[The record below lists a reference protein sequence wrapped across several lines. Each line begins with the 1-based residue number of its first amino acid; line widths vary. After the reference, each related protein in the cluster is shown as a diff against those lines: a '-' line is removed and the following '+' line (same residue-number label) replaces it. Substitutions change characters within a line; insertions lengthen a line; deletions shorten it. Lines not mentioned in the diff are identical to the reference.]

1 MAKASDEAESSQGT
15 RRAGKA
21 ATQEAILA
29 AATGLFMERGYEGTT
44 VADVAERGGVSRATV
59 FWHFSDKGGLFRE
72 AFVRLLT
79 PFRDS
84 LRRDFH
90 DLPAPKRL
98 HEQLGTAELFAREHG
113 GELAAFIRWGFE
125 SPDHREG
132 VITALLDLN
141 MRFQGALIET
151 IAEIVGPERDAK
163 ALGGALW
170 LAVDANFFL
179 SIFDKSERGFE
190 QRSSAARALA
200 TLIIEDAEASRSGR
214 GEAQR
219 SS

>member
-1 MAKASDEAESSQGT
+1 MTKAIEAGENTQGA

-44 VADVAERGGVSRATV
+44 VADVAERAAVSRATV

-72 AFVRLLT
+72 AFVRLFT

-84 LRRDFH
+84 LKRDFH

-113 GELAAFIRWGFE
+113 HELAAFIRWGFE

-179 SIFDKSERGFE
+179 SIFDKSDRGFE

-200 TLIIEDAEASRSGR
+200 TLIIDDAESMRAAR

-219 SS
+219 PS

>member
-1 MAKASDEAESSQGT
+1 MANGVEGGGPRKG
-15 RRAGKA
+15 GKA
-21 ATQEAILA
+21 ATQEAILL
-29 AATGLFMERGYEGTT
+29 AATELFLERGYEGTT
-44 VADVAERGGVSRATV
+44 VADVAERAGVSRATV

-79 PFRDS
+79 PFRES
-84 LRRDFH
+84 LQRDFH

-98 HEQLGTAELFAREHG
+98 HEQLGSAELFAREHAR
-113 GELAAFIRWGFE
+113 ELAAFIGWGFE

-141 MRFQGALIET
+141 QRYQGVLIET
-151 IAEIVGPERDAK
+151 VAEIVGESRDAK

-179 SIFDKSERGFE
+179 SIFDKSDRGFE
-190 QRSSAARALA
+190 QRSAAARALA
-200 TLIIEDAEASRSGR
+200 DLIIE
-214 GEAQR
+214 EAQLAR
-219 SS
+219 SLRTGS

>member
-1 MAKASDEAESSQGT
+1 MASSIEGGSA
-15 RRAGKA
+15 RKGGKA

-29 AATGLFMERGYEGTT
+29 AATLLFMERGYEGTT
-44 VADVAERGGVSRATV
+44 VADVAECAGVSRATV

-84 LRRDFH
+84 LQRDFH
-90 DLPAPKRL
+90 DFPAPKRL
-98 HEQLGTAELFAREHG
+98 HEQLGSAELFARQHG
-113 GELAAFIRWGFE
+113 HELAAFIRWGFE

-141 MRFQGALIET
+141 QRFQGVLIET
-151 IAEIVGPERDAK
+151 IAEILGPERDAK

-179 SIFDKSERGFE
+179 SIFDKSDLGFE
-190 QRSSAARALA
+190 QRSAAARALA
-200 TLIIEDAEASRSGR
+200 DLIIDGAEHARTTRTES
-214 GEAQR
+214 
-219 SS
+219 

>member
-1 MAKASDEAESSQGT
+1 MASSIDGSGA
-15 RRAGKA
+15 RRGGKA

-29 AATGLFMERGYEGTT
+29 AATELFMERGYEGTT
-44 VADVAERGGVSRATV
+44 VADVAERASVSRATV

-84 LRRDFH
+84 LQHDFR

-98 HEQLGTAELFAREHG
+98 HEQLGSAELFARQHG
-113 GELAAFIRWGFE
+113 HELAAFIRWGFE

-141 MRFQGALIET
+141 QRYQGVLIET
-151 IAEIVGPERDAK
+151 VAEIVGESRDAK

-179 SIFDKSERGFE
+179 SIFDKSDRGFE

-200 TLIIEDAEASRSGR
+200 DLIIDEAAMSRGAGR
-214 GEAQR
+214 PR
-219 SS
+219 D

>member
-1 MAKASDEAESSQGT
+1 MASSLEAGA
-15 RRAGKA
+15 RKGGKA
-21 ATQEAILA
+21 ATQEAILI
-29 AATGLFMERGYEGTT
+29 AATQLFMERGYEGTT
-44 VADVAERGGVSRATV
+44 VADVAERAGVSRATV

-72 AFVRLLT
+72 AFVRLFA

-84 LRRDFH
+84 LANDFH

-98 HEQLGTAELFAREHG
+98 HEQLGAAELFARQHG
-113 GELAAFIRWGFE
+113 AELAAFLRWAFE

-141 MRFQGALIET
+141 QRYQGVLIET
-151 IAEIVGPERDAK
+151 VAEIVGPERDAR

-179 SIFDKSERGFE
+179 SIFDKSDRGFE
-190 QRSSAARALA
+190 QRASAARALA
-200 TLIIEDAEASRSGR
+200 DLIIDEAELARVARS
-214 GEAQR
+214 Q
-219 SS
+219 S

>member
-1 MAKASDEAESSQGT
+1 MANGVDGSGT
-15 RRAGKA
+15 RRGGKA
-21 ATQEAILA
+21 ATQEAILG
-29 AATGLFMERGYEGTT
+29 AATQLFLERGYESTT
-44 VADVAERGGVSRATV
+44 VADVAERAGVSRATV

-84 LRRDFH
+84 LQNDFH

-98 HEQLGTAELFAREHG
+98 HEQLGSAELFARQHG
-113 GELAAFIRWGFE
+113 HELAAFIGWGFE
-125 SPDHREG
+125 SPVHREG
-132 VITALLDLN
+132 ILTALLDLN
-141 MRFQGALIET
+141 QRYQGVLIET

-179 SIFDKSERGFE
+179 SIFDRSDRGFE
-190 QRSSAARALA
+190 QRASAARALA
-200 TLIIEDAEASRSGR
+200 DLIIESADASRGSRAAG
-214 GEAQR
+214 
-219 SS
+219 

>member
-1 MAKASDEAESSQGT
+1 MAGAGEFSQ

-21 ATQEAILA
+21 ATQEAILV
-29 AATGLFMERGYEGTT
+29 AATQLFMERGYEGTT
-44 VADVAERGGVSRATV
+44 VADVAERAGVSRATV

-72 AFVRLLT
+72 AFVRLFT

-84 LRRDFH
+84 LANDFH
-90 DLPAPKRL
+90 DLPAAKRL
-98 HEQLGTAELFAREHG
+98 HEQLGAAELFARQHG
-113 GELAAFIRWGFE
+113 TELAAFLRWAFE

-141 MRFQGALIET
+141 QRYQGVLIET
-151 IAEIVGPERDAK
+151 VAEIAGPDRDAR

-179 SIFDKSERGFE
+179 SIFDKSDRGFE
-190 QRSSAARALA
+190 QRATAARALA
-200 TLIIEDAEASRSGR
+200 DLIIADADTTR
-214 GEAQR
+214 GPGK
-219 SS
+219 

>member
-1 MAKASDEAESSQGT
+1 MASSIEGGSA
-15 RRAGKA
+15 RKGGKA

-29 AATGLFMERGYEGTT
+29 AATELFLARGYEGTT
-44 VADVAERGGVSRATV
+44 VADVAERAGVSRATV

-84 LRRDFH
+84 LQRDFH
-90 DLPAPKRL
+90 DLPAAKRL
-98 HEQLGTAELFAREHG
+98 HEQLGGAELFARQHG
-113 GELAAFIRWGFE
+113 HELAAFIGWGFE
-125 SPDHREG
+125 SPVHREG
-132 VITALLDLN
+132 MITALLDLN
-141 MRFQGALIET
+141 QRFQGVLIET

-170 LAVDANFFL
+170 LTVDANFFL
-179 SIFDKSERGFE
+179 SIFDKSDSGFE

-200 TLIIEDAEASRSGR
+200 DLIIEGAERSRATRAEG
-214 GEAQR
+214 
-219 SS
+219 

>member
-1 MAKASDEAESSQGT
+1 MSADDGSQGT

-21 ATQEAILA
+21 ATQEAILV
-29 AATGLFMERGYEGTT
+29 AATQLFLERGYESTT
-44 VADVAERGGVSRATV
+44 VADVAERAGVSRATV

-84 LRRDFH
+84 LANDFH

-98 HEQLGTAELFAREHG
+98 HEQLGAAELFARQHG
-113 GELAAFIRWGFE
+113 HELGAFLRWAFE

-141 MRFQGALIET
+141 QRYQGALIET
-151 IAEIVGPERDAK
+151 VAEVVGETRDAK
-163 ALGGALW
+163 ALGAALW

-179 SIFDKSERGFE
+179 SIFDKSDRGFE
-190 QRSSAARALA
+190 QRAAAARAIA
-200 TLIIEDAEASRSGR
+200 DLIIEDAASTRNTLTAR
-214 GEAQR
+214 
-219 SS
+219 

>member
-1 MAKASDEAESSQGT
+1 MANGAEGGV
-15 RRAGKA
+15 RKGGKA
-21 ATQEAILA
+21 ATQEAILV
-29 AATGLFMERGYEGTT
+29 AATQLFMERGYEGTT
-44 VADVAERGGVSRATV
+44 VADVAERAGVSRATV

-72 AFVRLLT
+72 AFVRLFT

-84 LRRDFH
+84 LANDFH

-98 HEQLGTAELFAREHG
+98 HEQLGAAEGFAREHG
-113 GELAAFIRWGFE
+113 HELAAFLRWAFE

-141 MRFQGALIET
+141 QRYQGVLIET
-151 IAEIVGPERDAK
+151 VAEIVGPERDAR

-179 SIFDKSERGFE
+179 SVFDRSDRGYE
-190 QRSSAARALA
+190 QRVAAARALA
-200 TLIIEDAEASRSGR
+200 DLIIEQAQAAKSARLEA
-214 GEAQR
+214 
-219 SS
+219 

>member
-1 MAKASDEAESSQGT
+1 MAKATDPSEPSASP

-21 ATQEAILA
+21 ATQEGILA
-29 AATGLFMERGYEGTT
+29 AATQLFMERGYEGTT
-44 VADVAERGGVSRATV
+44 VADVAERAGVSRATV

-72 AFVRLLT
+72 AFVRLLA

-84 LRRDFH
+84 LARDFH

-98 HEQLGTAELFAREHG
+98 HEQLGVAELFARQHG
-113 GELAAFIRWGFE
+113 GELAAFIGWGFE
-125 SPDHREG
+125 SPDHRES
-132 VITALLDLN
+132 VVTALLDLN
-141 MRFQGALIET
+141 QRFQGALIET
-151 IAEIVGPERDAK
+151 VAEIVGAERDAK

-190 QRSSAARALA
+190 QRASAARALA
-200 TLIIEDAEASRSGR
+200 SLIIADADANAVETRAV
-214 GEAQR
+214 
-219 SS
+219 